1 MSRRVL
7 SALAIGLVL
16 VVGTGCG
23 VNGTGFRP
31 GVAAQVG
38 DKRVYTEDVD
48 DAADKA
54 CDYFSDQEGA
64 EAFPK
69 AQLRGE
75 LLQLV
80 VQQAAVEQLLEENGL
95 DVPAVPDSSVQD
107 FLDRQF
113 AGATDRQADGLG
125 VGAEAVIVVQSGL
138 SAIGTKLLQDEGQ
151 QVDPSQQ
158 EAAVQRGFEALSQWL
173 TDNEV
178 DLNPVYGVT
187 LDDDGQL
194 SAEADDTSVVAST
207 EAGYAAQPDPEDPP
221 SEDEQKERQDYL
233 DSLPASQTCG

>member
-1 MSRRVL
+1 VSRRVL
-7 SALAIGLVL
+7 SALALATVL
-16 VVGTGCG
+16 VAGTGCG

-31 GVAAQVG
+31 GVAADVG
-38 DKRVYTEDVD
+38 DERVYTEVVD

-54 CDYFSDQEGA
+54 CDYFSAQDGA

-80 VQQAAVEQLLEENGL
+80 VQQAAVEQLLEENDL
-95 DVPAVPDSSVQD
+95 DVPAVPEASVQD
-107 FLDRQF
+107 FLDQQF
-113 AGATDRQADGLG
+113 AGATDRQAEGLG

-138 SAIGTKLLQDEGQ
+138 TALGTQLLRDEGQ

-158 EAAVQRGFEALSQWL
+158 DAAVQRGFEALSQWL
-173 TDNEV
+173 LDNEV
-178 DLNPVYGVT
+178 ELNPVYGVT
-187 LDDDGQL
+187 LDEEGRL
-194 SAEADDTSVVAST
+194 SAEADDTSVVVSE
-207 EAGYAAQPDPEDPP
+207 EAGYAAQPDAESPP
-221 SEDEQKERQDYL
+221 SQEEQDDRQAYL